1 MPQHDYFIT
10 WAQPQY
16 ILYNSV
22 LNNCVYDSY
31 GPVQMD
37 WSVPNSIAF
46 FQHEIWISSFFF
58 LFSLPSIFSFCK
70 QCPEPKK
77 VYAEATLIWANNNF
91 YFQMEQ
97 WASSLNDIQINGNFT
112 LFNKKQWVD
121 TGFTF
126 V

>member
-1 MPQHDYFIT
+1 M
-10 WAQPQY
+10 AQYRWTDLCQTP
-16 ILYNSV
+16 L
-22 LNNCVYDSY
+22 
-31 GPVQMD
+31 
-37 WSVPNSIAF
+37 
-46 FQHEIWISSFFF
+46 HSSSMRSGSQVFFF